1 MDMDRIDNALARLAT
16 GFRRLK
22 GIGAADAAE
31 DGEFRFDA
39 WDWEVGVGLY
49 GLFRDAEHRC
59 DAAAMAAIGRWYD
72 REIAR

>member
-1 MDMDRIDNALARLAT
+1 MDLDRIDDAPARLAT
-16 GFRRLK
+16 GFRRPK

-31 DGEFRFDA
+31 DGEFRFEE
-39 WDWEVGVGLY
+39 WDREVGVGLY

-59 DAAAMAAIGRWYD
+59 DAAATAAMGRWYD